1 MSTANGWKG
10 RRRRRGGG
18 RGEEEEDQQRSLS
31 SRRCKQSCFLRSC
44 WASQIFIQM
53 CVLPIMPA
61 VAASE
66 PKKEIKA
73 FFFFPKH
80 NQIHLSSAE
89 PGFDASLNWTN
100 MAVKSDWLFPVFF
113 SSKNV
118 TLPPPPFISLY
129 FKILSIYFERCSA
142 VKVIC
147 ARTLAACSQT
157 RCSLWFGLDEEL
169 FGSQA
174 FFFFSSFGTERD
186 IMLTKRHSAHLFE
199 DGGFS

>member
-10 RRRRRGGG
+10 RRRRRRGGG

-73 FFFFPKH
+73 FFFFPNTTKF
-80 NQIHLSSAE
+80 IFLR
-89 PGFDASLNWTN
+89 LNPALMPAWIGRTWQWKVIDYFLFFFLLK
-100 MAVKSDWLFPVFF
+100 MWLC
-113 SSKNV
+113 
-118 TLPPPPFISLY
+118 PPFISLY

-186 IMLTKRHSAHLFE
+186 IMLTKRHSAYLFE